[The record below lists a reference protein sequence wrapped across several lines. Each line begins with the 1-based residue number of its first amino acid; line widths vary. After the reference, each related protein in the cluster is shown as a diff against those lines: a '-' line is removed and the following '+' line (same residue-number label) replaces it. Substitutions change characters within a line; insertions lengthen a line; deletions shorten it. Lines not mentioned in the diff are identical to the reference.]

1 MADEYDCELPELNK
15 ERTCDYLQESA
26 DPKMI
31 DTYDNIYDPAI
42 IEPNKEEVYDY
53 SRSSGVGSEEDEIAA
68 RRVEM
73 TVNPSY
79 GIATYSKFTLSKVN
93 QSLFQD
99 SIHFL
104 FIESTTPYMV
114 DKTNMN
120 FMNFLSSM
128 KKEHTVA

>member
-1 MADEYDCELPELNK
+1 MVDEYDCELPEMNE
-15 ERTCDYLQESA
+15 ERTCDYLQEST

-31 DTYDNIYDPAI
+31 DTYDNAYDPAI

-93 QSLFQD
+93 
-99 SIHFL
+99 
-104 FIESTTPYMV
+104 
-114 DKTNMN
+114 
-120 FMNFLSSM
+120 
-128 KKEHTVA
+128 